1 MMQQLSE
8 EGRQRLSEIA
18 NRHGVS
24 FDAVQHLLMAVMAGQ
39 GNQAQFNH
47 PDLGGMGQWSLG
59 GMTMVGDM
67 FNNSLKARVDALC
80 TELSNLVRSTSGLMQ
95 ASSSFQSQSQ
105 GGGYGTQQSW
115 NNGGG
120 TSLFV
125 PGSMSSGN
133 WWPQDLGFPAST
145 GAQNNLRYAF
155 FPATRRLAIDL
166 GGSVTVYDTGD
177 HSIGGFSQ
185 QQGGDQSLTFTSQYG
200 LVRVADLPIVFG
212 INTPPPVQ
220 ATPVY
225 ESPAPVAPVY
235 EPPAP
240 VAPAYEPP
248 VAAYAPEP
256 AFVPAPAPFVEA
268 PVHSPVMPAAPVLST
283 DDVFDKIERMAAL
296 HAKGILTDDEFQTK
310 KAELLARL

>member
-1 MMQQLSE
+1 MQQLSE
-8 EGRQRLSEIA
+8 EGRQRLGEIA

-24 FDAVQHLLMAVMAGQ
+24 FGAVEHLLMAVMAGQ

-105 GGGYGTQQSW
+105 GGGYGNQQNWS
-115 NNGGG
+115 NGGG

-125 PGSMSSGN
+125 PGSVSSGN

-200 LVRVADLPIVFG
+200 LVRVADLPIVSG
-212 INTPPPVQ
+212 INAAPPPVQ
-220 ATPVY
+220 
-225 ESPAPVAPVY
+225 SAPVY
-235 EPPAP
+235 EPPA
-240 VAPAYEPP
+240 
-248 VAAYAPEP
+248 AAYVPEP

-268 PVHSPVMPAAPVLST
+268 PLQAPVSPVAPAIST

>member
-24 FDAVQHLLMAVMAGQ
+24 FGAVEHLLMAVMAGQ

-105 GGGYGTQQSW
+105 GGGYGSQQSW

-125 PGSMSSGN
+125 PGSLSSGN

-200 LVRVADLPIVFG
+200 LVRVADLPIISGV
-212 INTPPPVQ
+212 NAATPPVQ
-220 ATPVY
+220 A
-225 ESPAPVAPVY
+225 
-235 EPPAP
+235 
-240 VAPAYEPP
+240 APAYEPP
-248 VAAYAPEP
+248 VTAYVPEP
-256 AFVPAPAPFVEA
+256 VFVPAPAPFVEA
-268 PVHSPVMPAAPVLST
+268 SVQAPVVAAAPAISA
-283 DDVFDKIERMAAL
+283 DDVFEKIERIAAL